1 MVAPLIATK
10 LNVPRLRPDTVIR
23 QRLIGLLDQGLHRK
37 LTLISGSTG
46 YGKTT
51 LVSDWLSKCD
61 RQVAWLSLDERDN
74 DIASFLSYLVA
85 ALRNHISFHE
95 WHVTDLL
102 QSPQSPPLPSIISVL
117 INDISRLAI
126 PIVLV
131 LDDYHVIHSKSI
143 HDAVSMLLEHM
154 PSNLHIVILTRE
166 EPELYLTTMRVKNEV
181 NDIGV
186 MDLRFNDEEIASYLN
201 DMMKLNLSMESVAM
215 LEKRTE
221 GWIAGLQMAALSMQD
236 DQQAEHSEPMPPLS
250 LVNQHVLLDYLFNEV
265 LLRQTESMQKFLLY
279 TSILDRFCGSLCDAV
294 MLEQSSVS
302 GEEVLLKLE
311 NANLFIVALDNE
323 QQWYRYHHLFAE
335 LLTRQLQKRARLGE
349 LEDVALMHHR
359 ASVWYEKNGL
369 NLEAFRHAVAANDI
383 ERAARLV
390 EGNGMPLHLQG
401 EVTPVLNWLESLPEK
416 ELNARPSLW
425 VMYASA
431 LLMAGRP
438 TEVESKLLAAE
449 AALAVINMDASV
461 NNLLGIIATTRAAVA
476 AIASSGP
483 PELRLIVAEDEL
495 LSTDSID
502 KTNELVGQIVPAHN
516 KNKRDNHQVDIVIA
530 QCGLALKYLDSSLL
544 PVRITALW
552 LLGDAHQHRNNLVEA
567 KQAFIEVLTVSRKIG
582 GNIIE
587 VQAYVGLGNL
597 EEQEGQLH
605 SAEQYYSRALL
616 EHGDKPLAA
625 ICEAYIGLARISYA
639 WDDQESSMKY
649 VQKSLQLAKQAD
661 NKDMIVSCKLMIAR
675 ITLLQQGAS
684 DAMDYID
691 AIKKYVRAH
700 RLLNR
705 LADIEEFE
713 KIALLYKR
721 NVPDYIEPL
730 TTRELEVLQ
739 LIALGYSNQEIGDR
753 LYLALDTVKGHNRRI
768 FAKLHVERRTEAVA
782 TARKLGWI
790 E

>member
-1 MVAPLIATK
+1 
-10 LNVPRLRPDTVIR
+10 
-23 QRLIGLLDQGLHRK
+23 
-37 LTLISGSTG
+37 
-46 YGKTT
+46 
-51 LVSDWLSKCD
+51 
-61 RQVAWLSLDERDN
+61 
-74 DIASFLSYLVA
+74 A

-383 ERAARLV
+383 E
-390 EGNGMPLHLQG
+390 
-401 EVTPVLNWLESLPEK
+401 
-416 ELNARPSLW
+416 
-425 VMYASA
+425 
-431 LLMAGRP
+431 
-438 TEVESKLLAAE
+438 
-449 AALAVINMDASV
+449 
-461 NNLLGIIATTRAAVA
+461 
-476 AIASSGP
+476 
-483 PELRLIVAEDEL
+483 
-495 LSTDSID
+495 
-502 KTNELVGQIVPAHN
+502 
-516 KNKRDNHQVDIVIA
+516 
-530 QCGLALKYLDSSLL
+530 
-544 PVRITALW
+544 
-552 LLGDAHQHRNNLVEA
+552 
-567 KQAFIEVLTVSRKIG
+567 
-582 GNIIE
+582 
-587 VQAYVGLGNL
+587 
-597 EEQEGQLH
+597 
-605 SAEQYYSRALL
+605 
-616 EHGDKPLAA
+616 
-625 ICEAYIGLARISYA
+625 
-639 WDDQESSMKY
+639 
-649 VQKSLQLAKQAD
+649 
-661 NKDMIVSCKLMIAR
+661 
-675 ITLLQQGAS
+675 
-684 DAMDYID
+684 
-691 AIKKYVRAH
+691 
-700 RLLNR
+700 
-705 LADIEEFE
+705 
-713 KIALLYKR
+713 
-721 NVPDYIEPL
+721 
-730 TTRELEVLQ
+730 
-739 LIALGYSNQEIGDR
+739 
-753 LYLALDTVKGHNRRI
+753 
-768 FAKLHVERRTEAVA
+768 
-782 TARKLGWI
+782 
-790 E
+790 